1 MKWEMLG
8 KLAVRNTKRSI
19 KDYLI
24 YLITVTI
31 AFSLIFAFNLV
42 ASSEEVI
49 ELSTGMDT
57 FKYILAFVNV
67 VIIFVICFLINYT
80 TKFMFEKRSKELGN
94 IYCFLELEK
103 KKLLDCL

>member
-67 VIIFVICFLINYT
+67 VIIFVICF
-80 TKFMFEKRSKELGN
+80 
-94 IYCFLELEK
+94 
-103 KKLLDCL
+103 

>member
-1 MKWEMLG
+1 MKLEMLG

-80 TKFMFEKRSKELGN
+80 TKFMFEKRSKELGTYMLLG
-94 IYCFLELEK
+94 IRK
-103 KKLLDCL
+103 K

>member
-1 MKWEMLG
+1 MLG

-67 VIIFVICFLINYT
+67 VTYQNAVYVHSMMNME
-80 TKFMFEKRSKELGN
+80 MFISL
-94 IYCFLELEK
+94 
-103 KKLLDCL
+103 

>member
-57 FKYILAFVNV
+57 LS
-67 VIIFVICFLINYT
+67 IF
-80 TKFMFEKRSKELGN
+80 
-94 IYCFLELEK
+94 
-103 KKLLDCL
+103 

>member
-1 MKWEMLG
+1 MLG

-80 TKFMFEKRSKELGN
+80 TKFMFEKRSKELGTYMLLG
-94 IYCFLELEK
+94 IRK

>member
-1 MKWEMLG
+1 MLG

-57 FKYILAFVNV
+57 FKYILNP
-67 VIIFVICFLINYT
+67 
-80 TKFMFEKRSKELGN
+80 
-94 IYCFLELEK
+94 
-103 KKLLDCL
+103 

>member
-1 MKWEMLG
+1 MLG

-80 TKFMFEKRSKELGN
+80 TKFMFEKRSKELGT
-94 IYCFLELEK
+94 YM
-103 KKLLDCL
+103 LLVSEET

>member
-67 VIIFVICFLINYT
+67 VIIFVI
-80 TKFMFEKRSKELGN
+80 
-94 IYCFLELEK
+94 
-103 KKLLDCL
+103 

>member
-1 MKWEMLG
+1 MLG

-80 TKFMFEKRSKELGN
+80 TKFIEIKITSGIPNKFTITN
-94 IYCFLELEK
+94 
-103 KKLLDCL
+103 DTN

>member
-1 MKWEMLG
+1 MTGVQTCALPIWEMLG

-67 VIIFVICFLINYT
+67 VIIFVICFLIIYT
-80 TKFMFEKRSKELGN
+80 TKFMF
-94 IYCFLELEK
+94 
-103 KKLLDCL
+103 

>member
-1 MKWEMLG
+1 MLG

-57 FKYILAFVNV
+57 FKYSSFCECCYY
-67 VIIFVICFLINYT
+67 ICYLF
-80 TKFMFEKRSKELGN
+80 F
-94 IYCFLELEK
+94 
-103 KKLLDCL
+103 D

>member
-1 MKWEMLG
+1 MLG

-80 TKFMFEKRSKELGN
+80 TKFMFEKRSKELGTWK
-94 IYCFLELEK
+94 ISIK
-103 KKLLDCL
+103 KYIL

>member
-1 MKWEMLG
+1 MLG

-67 VIIFVICFLINYT
+67 VIIFVICF
-80 TKFMFEKRSKELGN
+80 F
-94 IYCFLELEK
+94 
-103 KKLLDCL
+103 D

>member
-1 MKWEMLG
+1 MLG

-80 TKFMFEKRSKELGN
+80 TKFLFIIK
-94 IYCFLELEK
+94 I
-103 KKLLDCL
+103 

>member
-1 MKWEMLG
+1 MLG

-80 TKFMFEKRSKELGN
+80 TKFMFEKRSKELG
-94 IYCFLELEK
+94 IYASWN
-103 KKLLDCL
+103 